1 MVVLRCHT
9 GEVFRLRKLLPA
21 SPEYDFNIHIMD
33 FAPGEF
39 LNVKE
44 VHYNHHGLWMRKGRG
59 IYRLADSWYP
69 VQEGDVIYM
78 APFVPQWYGALGTS
92 ETRYILFK
100 DGNRDPLLPTR

>member
-1 MVVLRCHT
+1 MSHMRTHT
-9 GEVFRLRKLLPA
+9 HA
-21 SPEYDFNIHIMD
+21 
-33 FAPGEF
+33 
-39 LNVKE
+39 
-44 VHYNHHGLWMRKGRG
+44 HGNDTHQGRG